1 MFISHFV
8 GQTIAIG
15 RQTDGKIWLVDLH
28 SNSAAGQSSCL
39 EPCLTRPLTLKNT
52 TTKTLTLNVGNSK
65 LNFFIY
71 FVCLHFNCDLVG
83 PFLYEYIFFI
93 IISLFILHFWSFQ
106 TSKPRRFFFFPSWTW
121 PAGVAAVTFLCSL
134 LFTEVLVTC
143 HCPPKHCGK
152 ESRAGTAVDGRQIH
166 LVNIFRLA
174 CASEEKS

>member
-8 GQTIAIG
+8 GQAITIG

-65 LNFFIY
+65 LNFFLY
-71 FVCLHFNCDLVG
+71 FVCLHCNCDLVE
-83 PFLYEYIFFI
+83 PFLYEYIFLL
-93 IISLFILHFWSFQ
+93 LFPYLFYIFGLF
-106 TSKPRRFFFFPSWTW
+106 KPQNREDFFPSWTC
-121 PAGVAAVTFLCSL
+121 PAGVAAVMFLCSL